1 MARMGPGFEGKSGGS
16 RAPIKSLC
24 RRALRGQLG
33 APMSDTSKDLVRRHF
48 EEIWNQRKMAACD
61 ELMADDFSEHAAAP
75 FAGTAPGKVHGPTA
89 MRGTAEWLLSQFPDL
104 SMRIESIVAD
114 GDMVAVRVRSTGTNS
129 GKLNGFLPPSGKR
142 FTSEQSHWFRIED
155 GKLAEHWATRDD
167 LSSMLQLGVVTP
179 PRLGALVRQLR
190 SAAPYWFRGR
200 RAHERQQSSRRI
212 RIGPS

>member
-1 MARMGPGFEGKSGGS
+1 MTCTP
-16 RAPIKSLC
+16 P
-24 RRALRGQLG
+24 
-33 APMSDTSKDLVRRHF
+33 
-48 EEIWNQRKMAACD
+48 AC
-61 ELMADDFSEHAAAP
+61 
-75 FAGTAPGKVHGPTA
+75 
-89 MRGTAEWLLSQFPDL
+89 
-104 SMRIESIVAD
+104 SMNTDR
-114 GDMVAVRVRSTGTNS
+114 VAVSVRSTGANS

>member
-1 MARMGPGFEGKSGGS
+1 MTTH
-16 RAPIKSLC
+16 
-24 RRALRGQLG
+24 ALRGQLG
-33 APMSDTSKDLVRRHF
+33 ALMSDTNKNLVRRHF

-75 FAGTAPGKVHGPTA
+75 FAATAPGKVHGPTA
-89 MRGTAEWLLSQFPDL
+89 MRGTAEWLLGQFPDL

-114 GDMVAVRVRSTGTNS
+114 EDLVAVRVRSTGTNS

-190 SAAPYWFRGR
+190 SAAPYWLRGR
-200 RAHERQQSSRRI
+200 RARNR
-212 RIGPS
+212 